1 MAVVISEILTEV
13 VVTSREAP
21 DGGAAAVGAGGPGA
35 AGGGLGEDAMDAVVR
50 RATERVLEVLRREW
64 DR

>member
-1 MAVVISEILTEV
+1 MAVVISEIITEV
-13 VVTSREAP
+13 VLSPRSAE
-21 DGGAAAVGAGGPGA
+21 GGAGA
-35 AGGGLGEDAMDAVVR
+35 AGGAGGASNSPGGLPDDAMDDVVR

>member
-13 VVTSREAP
+13 VLTSQEGP
-21 DGGAAAVGAGGPGA
+21 DGGAGAGSAGA
-35 AGGGLGEDAMDAVVR
+35 AGGGLGEDAMDVVVR